1 MAETIDS
8 LLVSIGLETDAN
20 SFKKASNAIKDV
32 TDGMIQ
38 LAAVAGVKVDF
49 NALTAGVAKSWSELK
64 RLADITGFTVN
75 QIRGLEFAMR
85 RIGAANPIASG
96 QQFAQMVPELARKV
110 RNGEF
115 DARAYKGTAFNPEQ
129 FAQIESVDRV
139 AATGYLLNA
148 YQSMSQQQR
157 QQFRP
162 IMGWQENDDVTRL
175 AERGSGFF
183 SKA

>member
-1 MAETIDS
+1 
-8 LLVSIGLETDAN
+8 
-20 SFKKASNAIKDV
+20 
-32 TDGMIQ
+32 
-38 LAAVAGVKVDF
+38 
-49 NALTAGVAKSWSELK
+49 
-64 RLADITGFTVN
+64 
-75 QIRGLEFAMR
+75 MR

-162 IMGWQENDDVTRL
+162 ILGWQENDDVTRL